1 MVEDKFQLNHKYS
14 KNSSTKM
21 RERDGTI
28 SRSSDIKTVKLNDRI
43 DAIRTD
49 NRSTKYAIE
58 SK

>member
-1 MVEDKFQLNHKYS
+1 
-14 KNSSTKM
+14 M

-43 DAIRTD
+43 DVIRTD